1 MARKQHQ
8 KKPPLLSAEQEVA
21 IQSGRAAL
29 ADLALPRRT
38 KMRVFVKLAIN
49 RITESNIGQSAA
61 ALAYYTLLSLFPLI
75 LFVANALPYFGLT
88 YKGLAAYLT
97 QAIPSNVMN
106 WLDPMIANLLDS
118 SSGGLLGIG
127 AVATLWAASLGV
139 NGLKMGFNQ
148 IYGVE
153 SSQNFIIQRLL
164 SMLMTFTLIIVMG
177 AILIVFA
184 FGRQFL
190 EWLIPLL
197 RLNDD
202 WLRTFNTL
210 RWPVTITALFVI
222 IMFLN
227 YFLPNV
233 KIRMWTVLPGTAFTV
248 AGWLLIAQAF
258 SLYMKYFG
266 TRYLSYGTIGTF
278 IAIMLWLNF
287 SALVLL
293 WGAVINALTAE
304 YFIGRLHGS
313 KGKVHDFVKRRVRTP
328 HEEKEAKS

>member
-75 LFVANALPYFGLT
+75 LFVANALPYFGLM

-106 WLDPMIANLLDS
+106 WLDPVIANLLDS

>member
-75 LFVANALPYFGLT
+75 LFVANALPDFGLT

-106 WLDPMIANLLDS
+106 WLDPVIANLLDS

>member
-1 MARKQHQ
+1 
-8 KKPPLLSAEQEVA
+8 
-21 IQSGRAAL
+21 
-29 ADLALPRRT
+29 
-38 KMRVFVKLAIN
+38 
-49 RITESNIGQSAA
+49 
-61 ALAYYTLLSLFPLI
+61 
-75 LFVANALPYFGLT
+75 
-88 YKGLAAYLT
+88 
-97 QAIPSNVMN
+97 
-106 WLDPMIANLLDS
+106 MIANLLDS